1 MDAEVELVEEPAAA
15 LAPAP
20 ARPRRGPK
28 APLQRAVSR
37 FMGMTTVRKALVLI
51 VAVVIIAA
59 IIAVTLSK
67 GGGFGGGGGPNIV
80 SNWNLGGLSEQ
91 LREGSDE
98 DGANIEGQTTP
109 YVERFE
115 PGQHEV
121 YFITKVTAN
130 VTWDDETTQPTKVQV
145 PGYVN
150 QPDSF
155 QLFIVVQGFA
165 ETISSEL
172 TYNAQG
178 QQGAIALEFTFPKPI
193 PVANP
198 DDAEYL
204 PSGYNATTR
213 IDFKVYTGECGDWS
227 PPLDRLPTIGDGG
240 SYYVFTWS
248 VTYLVDGDGK
258 P

>member
-1 MDAEVELVEEPAAA
+1 MAAEVELVEEPAAA
-15 LAPAP
+15 PAP
-20 ARPRRGPK
+20 GPARARQGPMD
-28 APLQRAVSR
+28 PLRRAVSR
-37 FMGMTTVRKALVLI
+37 FRGMSILRKVLAI
-51 VAVVIIAA
+51 VVVAVVLAA
-59 IIAVTLSK
+59 VVAMTLSK
-67 GGGFGGGGGPNIV
+67 GGGFGGGDGPKIV

-121 YFITKVTAN
+121 YFITKVSAT
-130 VTWDDETTQPTKVQV
+130 VTWDDETTEPIKVQV

-155 QLFIVVQGFA
+155 QLFIEVQGYA
-165 ETISSEL
+165 ETISSNL
-172 TYNAQG
+172 SYNEQG
-178 QQGAIALEFTFPKPI
+178 QQGTIDLEFTFPKPI

-204 PSGYNATTR
+204 PAGYNATCR
-213 IDFKVYTGECGDWS
+213 ADFKVYTGECGDWS
-227 PPLDRLPTIGDGG
+227 PPLERLWPLGDGG
-240 SYYVFTWS
+240 NYYVFTWS
-248 VTYLVDGDGK
+248 VTYLVDSDGK

>member
-1 MDAEVELVEEPAAA
+1 MAAEVELVEEPAAA
-15 LAPAP
+15 PAPAP
-20 ARPRRGPK
+20 ARARRGPM
-28 APLQRAVSR
+28 APLRGATSR
-37 FMGMTTVRKALVLI
+37 FMGMSPLHKVLVITVA
-51 VAVVIIAA
+51 AVILFAVIAM
-59 IIAVTLSK
+59 TLSK
-67 GGGFGGGGGPNIV
+67 GGGFGGGDGPKIV
-80 SNWNLGGLSEQ
+80 SNWNLGGLTEQ

-121 YFITKVTAN
+121 FFITKVSAT

-155 QLFIVVQGFA
+155 QLFIDVQGYP
-165 ETISSEL
+165 ETISSNL
-172 TYNAQG
+172 TYNVQG

-198 DDAEYL
+198 DDADHL
-204 PSGYNATTR
+204 PAGYNATCR
-213 IDFKVYTGECGDWS
+213 ADFKVYTGECGDWTS
-227 PPLDRLPTIGDGG
+227 SRDRLPTIGDGG
-240 SYYVFTWS
+240 NYYVFTWS
-248 VTYLVDGDGK
+248 VSYLVDSDGK